1 MLMQAVDTY
10 LAVRRMAG
18 FALVPIEAYL
28 RHFARCATA
37 RGDTHVV
44 TTTAIDWASLA
55 PSEAQRHYRLQIVVR
70 FARFMAAE
78 DSRHQIP
85 PDRLFRGR
93 RQRPIPYIF
102 SDEEVQQL
110 LVEARRLGPSGT
122 LRPHTYSTLFGLLA
136 VTGMRISEARS
147 LHLKDLTAD
156 GLIIRQAK
164 FHKSRL
170 LPLHET
176 TREALERYL
185 DHRQHVAGA
194 DPHLFVTR
202 RHGKLS
208 RTVVT
213 QTFHQVLKAAS
224 IPHESGRRRPR
235 LIDLR
240 HTFAV
245 RSLEQ
250 APETRD
256 HIGRHT
262 LALTTYMG
270 HTTVAST
277 FWYLERTPQLMVDIA
292 LTCEAFIHG
301 ETS

>member
-1 MLMQAVDTY
+1 MLMRNVDHY
-10 LAVRRMAG
+10 LAIRRAAG
-18 FALVPIEAYL
+18 FALQPIEGYL
-28 RHFARCATA
+28 RSFAQFATQ
-37 RGDTHVV
+37 RGDKRVV
-44 TTTAIDWASLA
+44 ATTAIDWAKIA
-55 PSEAQRHYRLQIVVR
+55 QAEAQRHYRLQTVVR

-78 DSRHQIP
+78 DPQHQIP
-85 PDRLFRGR
+85 PVGLFRGR

-102 SDEEVQQL
+102 SDDEIQHL
-110 LVEARRLGPSGT
+110 LREARRLGPSGT

-164 FHKSRL
+164 FRKSRL

-176 TREALERYL
+176 TRAALERYL

-208 RTVVT
+208 HTVAT
-213 QTFHQVLKAAS
+213 QTFHQVLKAAG
-224 IPHESGRRRPR
+224 IPREPGRRHPR

-270 HTTVAST
+270 HTTVSST

-292 LTCEAFIHG
+292 QTCEAFIYG

>member
-10 LAVRRMAG
+10 LAVRRTVG
-18 FALVPIEAYL
+18 FALVPIESYL
-28 RHFARCATA
+28 RSFARFATA
-37 RGDTHVV
+37 RGETHVV

-55 PSEAQRHYRLQIVVR
+55 PSEAQRHYRLQTVVR

-78 DSRHQIP
+78 DPQHQIP
-85 PDRLFRGR
+85 PDDRFRGR

-102 SDEEVQQL
+102 SDDEIQHL
-110 LVEARRLGPSGT
+110 LREARRLGPSGT
-122 LRPHTYSTLFGLLA
+122 LRPHTYSTLFGILA

-156 GLIIRQAK
+156 GLIIRESK

-176 TREALERYL
+176 TRAALARYL
-185 DHRQHVAGA
+185 DYRQHVAGA

-202 RHGKLS
+202 RYGQLS
-208 RTVVT
+208 STVVK
-213 QTFHQVLKAAS
+213 QTFYQVLKAAG
-224 IPHESGRRRPR
+224 IPREPGRRRPR

-270 HTTVAST
+270 HTTVSST

-292 LTCEAFIHG
+292 QRCEAFIYG